1 MESWSCNNYK
11 RMKKYVKEIYCMEP
25 KGRFRNAAVSKV
37 EYFLTIIKK
46 LEIISEKKG
55 LNISL

>member
-1 MESWSCNNYK
+1 
-11 RMKKYVKEIYCMEP
+11 MKKYVKEIYCMEP